1 MSQKTEIQE
10 SALIKYWECLEIAW
24 INVKRRKLRN
34 GLTILGIVIA
44 ITTIFSLISISNGL
58 DQGIRK
64 EFEQIGTNRIYVTS
78 TGSSITSLQGGLTDK
93 DVEALEGMNEF
104 LWVTPYLTES
114 VTIEYN
120 NKKKVVT
127 AWATTTDDLEAR
139 WADINFKVEEG
150 RVFADDEK
158 YVTILGHK
166 TATEMFDREIHIN
179 ENIVINE
186 KRFQIVGIFEE
197 IGNPEDDNVVELPLE
212 TAQEMFGKENQ
223 VSIIELVVKK
233 GTDIEEAAKETTRV
247 LERKRGNDLFE
258 VVTPDQ
264 LLQQFSTILLI
275 INVILGA
282 IASISLVVGGIG
294 IMNSTYTSV
303 LERRKE
309 IGIMKAIGAENKYIL
324 FLFLAEAGML
334 GLAGGIIGIAC
345 GFGIAKVTQYGA
357 EAAGFKLLLI
367 TLDPKITAFSMIFAV
382 VFGIVAGALPARDA
396 MKKQVV
402 DVLRK

>member
-1 MSQKTEIQE
+1 
-10 SALIKYWECLEIAW
+10 
-24 INVKRRKLRN
+24 
-34 GLTILGIVIA
+34 
-44 ITTIFSLISISNGL
+44 
-58 DQGIRK
+58 
-64 EFEQIGTNRIYVTS
+64 
-78 TGSSITSLQGGLTDK
+78 
-93 DVEALEGMNEF
+93 
-104 LWVTPYLTES
+104 
-114 VTIEYN
+114 
-120 NKKKVVT
+120 
-127 AWATTTDDLEAR
+127 
-139 WADINFKVEEG
+139 INFKVEEG
-150 RVFADDEK
+150 RVFVEDEK

-166 TATEMFDREIHIN
+166 TATEMFDREIHLN
-179 ENIVINE
+179 ENIAINE
-186 KRFQIVGIFEE
+186 KRFQVVGIFEE
-197 IGNPEDDNVVELPLE
+197 IGNPEDDNVVELPIE
-212 TAQEMFGKENQ
+212 IAQEMFGKENQ
-223 VSIIELVVKK
+223 VSIIELVVKN
-233 GTDIEEAAKETTRV
+233 GVDIEETAKKTTRI

-334 GLAGGIIGIAC
+334 GFVGGVIGIAC
-345 GFGIAKVTQYGA
+345 GFAVAKTTQYAA
-357 EAAGFKLLLI
+357 EAAGFKMLLI
-367 TLDPKITAFSMIFAV
+367 TLDPKITAFSMMFAI
-382 VFGIVAGALPARDA
+382 VFGILAGALPARDA